1 VQTGKLQLKLDK
13 RMIGARDISRAAGAS
28 THAGGCFDHGPD
40 DLRMLAHPEIVVG
53 APDRDVA
60 RAMRGMPNGVRESAG
75 YALKI
80 RKHPVP
86 SFIPQPIEG
95 RREITLIVHVFY
107 FPAPRLTF

>member
-1 VQTGKLQLKLDK
+1 
-13 RMIGARDISRAAGAS
+13 
-28 THAGGCFDHGPD
+28 
-40 DLRMLAHPEIVVG
+40 
-53 APDRDVA
+53 
-60 RAMRGMPNGVRESAG
+60 MRGMPNGMRESAG

>member
-1 VQTGKLQLKLDK
+1 
-13 RMIGARDISRAAGAS
+13 MIGARDISRTACAGA
-28 THAGGCFDHGPD
+28 HAGGCFDHGPD
-40 DLRMLAHPEIVVG
+40 HLRMLAHPEVVVG

-60 RAMRGMPNGVRESAG
+60 RTVQGMPDGVRESAG
-75 YALKI
+75 DALKI